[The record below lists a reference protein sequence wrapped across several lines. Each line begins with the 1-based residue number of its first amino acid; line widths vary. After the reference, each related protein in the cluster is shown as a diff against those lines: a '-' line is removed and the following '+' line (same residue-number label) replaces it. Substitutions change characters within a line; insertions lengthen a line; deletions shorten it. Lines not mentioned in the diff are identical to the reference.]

1 MTDEELMQRYRDG
14 DVQAFNDLYAR
25 YRGPVYRYVT
35 RLLGVGHDIDAVVQD
50 CWLRVIHHHGS
61 WSPAKPFR
69 AWLFRIA
76 HNRAVDVLRSSRRSP
91 VDASDN
97 ISELPDR
104 RHPADQWQ
112 FIRDCI
118 ERLLRLLAELPAVQ
132 RNAFLLKEE
141 AGLSLQDIADVSD
154 VGRETVKSRLRYAV
168 GTLRRGLEGC
178 EHA

>member
-1 MTDEELMQRYRDG
+1 MQRYRDG

-50 CWLRVIHHHGS
+50 CWLRVIHHRDS

-76 HNRAVDVLRSSRRSP
+76 HNRAVDVLRSSTRSS
-91 VDASDN
+91 VDATDN
-97 ISELPDR
+97 VSELPDP
-104 RHPADQWQ
+104 RHAADHWQ

-141 AGLSLQDIADVSD
+141 AGLSLQDIAEVSD

>member
-14 DVQAFNDLYAR
+14 DAQAFDDLYGR

-35 RLLGVGHDIDAVVQD
+35 RLLGAGHDIDGIVQD
-50 CWLRVIHHHGS
+50 CWLRVIHRRDSWTPGS
-61 WSPAKPFR
+61 PFR

-76 HNRAVDVLRSSRRSP
+76 HNRAVDVLRSCARSP
-91 VDASDN
+91 VDAAAN
-97 ISELPDR
+97 VSELPDR
-104 RHPADQWQ
+104 RHAVEQWQ

-118 ERLLRLLAELPAVQ
+118 ERLLRLLAELPAAQ

-141 AGLSLQDIADVSD
+141 AGLSLQDIAEVSK

-168 GTLRRGLEGC
+168 GALRRGLEGC